1 MWSAKDKTV
10 EETLGLSGVIS
21 HLRRKELQT
30 TPRSLRWSTLFQ
42 PDDLPC
48 LFRNDPANA
57 RLGGETIPQP
67 PMSPPCTPSAVIPP
81 VAGKGKLFLSRFS
94 DAMLYTSD
102 STTLTARFQA
112 PLFDPGQPATSK
124 TSQRVPRPSSAL
136 LSAVRRHQE
145 SPTPP
150 PVSP

>member
-10 EETLGLSGVIS
+10 EETLGLSGVVDS
-21 HLRRKELQT
+21 GEGGKECPYRGGGQRHLSPAPEG
-30 TPRSLRWSTLFQ
+30 TPNHPEIT
-42 PDDLPC
+42 
-48 LFRNDPANA
+48 
-57 RLGGETIPQP
+57 
-67 PMSPPCTPSAVIPP
+67 PM
-81 VAGKGKLFLSRFS
+81 
-94 DAMLYTSD
+94 
-102 STTLTARFQA
+102 A

-124 TSQRVPRPSSAL
+124 TSQGVPRPSSAL